1 MELVLPTPPAAGYKP
16 GDDVTGLLK
25 YDITSQE
32 ETIRDVRLDFDG
44 RAVTTPFKLKFEAH
58 RSIVT
63 LVGQSRTLFHGPS
76 TLKRQL
82 LAWPFTFTIP
92 TSTTVEGSEVP
103 LPPSMDHR
111 FREGVLVNVR
121 YSITATVWSGSDS
134 DCGRQQTRVLT
145 VRPST
150 DLTTLRR
157 RSYTLSF
164 PTMTFLTHPEPE
176 APWSRLWGVFSCSEE
191 VDFSA
196 PRQQQVLHL
205 ELTLPSTL
213 LLDQQESV
221 TCRLMSGS
229 TASES
234 VFLSDPKFVI
244 ETVEFVLRSSLK
256 WQDALQ
262 FQRHIG
268 TTIRRPGTEIHV
280 DEQSVSLAERFGLR
294 DIVHHH
300 HRETALPLL
309 QSYDSVV
316 PEVSL
321 TFRLTATVVLKH
333 EASGRILIS
342 SASVPVIVH
351 GATTAADG
359 LFPPAYSCREVLEEM
374 SPPPYA

>member
-1 MELVLPTPPAAGYKP
+1 MELVLATAPAAGYNP

-32 ETIRDVRLDFDG
+32 ETIRVVRLDFDG
-44 RAVTTPFKLKFEAH
+44 RAATTPLKLKFEAH

-150 DLTTLRR
+150 VLTTLRR
-157 RSYTLSF
+157 RSYTLAF
-164 PTMTFLTHPEPE
+164 PTMTFQTHPEPE
-176 APWSRLWGVFSCSEE
+176 APWSRLWGVFTCSEE
-191 VDFSA
+191 VDSSA

-229 TASES
+229 TAPEN
-234 VFLSDPKFVI
+234 VFPSDPRFVI
-244 ETVEFVLRSSLK
+244 ETLEFVLRSNLK

-280 DEQSVSLAERFGLR
+280 DGQSVSLAESFGLR
-294 DIVHHH
+294 DLVHHH
-300 HRETALPLL
+300 RDRETAVPLL

-321 TFRLTATVVLKH
+321 RFRLTATAVLKH
-333 EASGRILIS
+333 EASGRILVS

-351 GATTAADG
+351 GATAADS
-359 LFPPAYSCREVLEEM
+359 LFPPAYSCQEVLDEM
-374 SPPPYA
+374 GPPPYA